1 MWRAFGNSDSKARL
15 KSVHACGQWRVYELR
30 PSPRLV
36 CFPGKTSSSTAPPA
50 FFASADRRC
59 IAPSVMEI
67 TRVKIALSDDERIKA
82 YATITI
88 DDCFVI
94 QGLRL
99 THSQKGY
106 FLFMPG
112 RKRAD
117 GTYVDVVLPL
127 SNETR
132 QRFKIGLSR
141 NTRKLLSENCF
152 PRDPNASSQL

>member
-1 MWRAFGNSDSKARL
+1 
-15 KSVHACGQWRVYELR
+15 V
-30 PSPRLV
+30 
-36 CFPGKTSSSTAPPA
+36 
-50 FFASADRRC
+50 
-59 IAPSVMEI
+59 EI

-99 THSQKGY
+99 THSQKKGY

-117 GTYVDVVLPL
+117 GTYVDIVHPL
-127 SNETR
+127 NDETR
-132 QRFKIGLSR
+132 QMIQKKVVEEYEKVANESLKRQVQK
-141 NTRKLLSENCF
+141 
-152 PRDPNASSQL
+152 